1 VTFLV
6 FGMVAHEAETGGDPT
21 GFGLSSFI
29 TLMVGIVVIA
39 YSLGRYLRAIKSRG
53 LGTDQDH

>member
-1 VTFLV
+1 MSLV
-6 FGMVAHEAETGGDPT
+6 FGMIAHEAETGGDPT

-39 YSLGRYLRAIKSRG
+39 HSLGRYLRAIKSRRT
-53 LGTDQDH
+53 GTD